1 MQYFVTCGFDRTFS
15 GNSNENFIAWRKSLL
30 KYAKFIS
37 MPDDKLIEYIA
48 CLLHGRA
55 LRFYETLPTETTS
68 NLNKLLNA
76 LQNRFRQWST
86 TRFDYTGLLERY
98 QQLDES
104 VEEYS
109 NVVMAN
115 LERAEIED
123 EYMQMYYYMRGLL
136 PQIKYEVQKMNP
148 KSLQE
153 CENRA
158 RIVEAV
164 TKQNYQLYPG
174 PDTRQSKYQMPPQIF
189 QAHSVHTIPVMSNH
203 AFNSPRIDNFQL
215 HMLYQILLQG
225 YFALQVTLLVYK
237 YLSSEICS
245 MFPALRH
252 YTPYPMF

>member
-1 MQYFVTCGFDRTFS
+1 MQYFVTCGFDKTFS
-15 GNSNENFIAWRKSLL
+15 GNSNENFKAWRKSLL

-55 LRFYETLPTETTS
+55 LRFYETLATETTS

-76 LQNRFRQWST
+76 LQNRFSQWST
-86 TRFDYTGLLERY
+86 IRFDYTGLLERY

-109 NVVMAN
+109 NEVMAN
-115 LERAEIED
+115 LEKAEIED

-136 PQIKYEVQKMNP
+136 PQINYEVQKMNP
-148 KSLQE
+148 KSVQE
-153 CENRA
+153 CEDRA

-164 TKQNYQLYPG
+164 TKQNYQYPG
-174 PDTRQSKYQMPPQIF
+174 TRQSKYQMPPQIL
-189 QAHSVHTIPVMSNH
+189 QAYSVHTIPVMSNYSFH
-203 AFNSPRIDNFQL
+203 SPRIDNFQL
-215 HMLYQILLQG
+215 QMLYQILLQG
-225 YFALQVTLLVYK
+225 YFTLQVTLLVYK
-237 YLSSEICS
+237 YLSSAICS
-245 MFPALRH
+245 MFPALCH